1 MTEEE
6 IKKEEILS
14 EEAKE
19 PVEVPVETPTD
30 IECDPATQD
39 CDSLK
44 EQLKGLV
51 RESDVVE
58 LGIKNFENAKK
69 SLENAKNIF
78 EDDSFDTQLEQINK
92 NIDDARNIQTETEDK
107 LYDGMKKFNLCDKT
121 EEGTHA

>member
-6 IKKEEILS
+6 VKKEELKI
-14 EEAKE
+14 EER
-19 PVEVPVETPTD
+19 PD
-30 IECDPATQD
+30 ISKAPDMPLEECDPATQD

-51 RESDVVE
+51 RETDVVE

-69 SLENAKNIF
+69 SLENAKGIF
-78 EDDSFDTQLEQINK
+78 EDDSFDTQLEQLNR
-92 NIDDARNIQTETEDK
+92 NIDDARNIQKETEDK

-121 EEGTHA
+121 EESA